1 MSLRVGVS
9 SVPLILKSTGRSFHL
24 RIYAALETAFLLVF
38 SKHCSM
44 NFWIL
49 SLEQA
54 SSEVFT
60 STFKVFLKK
69 FLASEV
75 RLFEGMPLAISTS
88 TLKVMNA
95 HKNF

>member
-1 MSLRVGVS
+1 
-9 SVPLILKSTGRSFHL
+9 
-24 RIYAALETAFLLVF
+24 
-38 SKHCSM
+38 M

-49 SLEQA
+49 SLAQA

-69 FLASEV
+69 FLASTV

-88 TLKVMNA
+88 TLKVMKA